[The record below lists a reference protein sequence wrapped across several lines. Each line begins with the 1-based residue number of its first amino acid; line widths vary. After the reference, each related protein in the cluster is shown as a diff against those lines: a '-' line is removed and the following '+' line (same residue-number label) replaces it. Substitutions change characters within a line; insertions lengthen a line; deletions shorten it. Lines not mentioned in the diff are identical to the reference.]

1 MANKRSQKYYLK
13 NEKETVKKIGLKATK
28 GSGSGWLEKEDG
40 YNENVIA
47 QLKST
52 DNTSISF
59 KLVDFYKL
67 EANALLDKKLPLFL
81 LQFLESDDLF
91 LVIRPEDLKN
101 IVKYLPDL
109 SVLEENYS
117 GELNL
122 SEEISFNVD
131 KPRISSGNNKKYLRE
146 KEKRYKKKRGR

>member
-1 MANKRSQKYYLK
+1 MIRKRSQKYYLK

-52 DNTSISF
+52 HNTSISF

-101 IVKYLPDL
+101 MVKYLPDL
-109 SVLEENYS
+109 SVLKENYS